1 MKVTV
6 KLFASL
12 RTHNEKQLDLD
23 LPQGATPGD
32 IMKKMDIPQDHV
44 AIIMVNGLNSSRDT
58 HLDEGD
64 VVSLFPSVGGG

>member
-23 LPQGATPGD
+23 LPQGATPG
-32 IMKKMDIPQDHV
+32 I
-44 AIIMVNGLNSSRDT
+44 
-58 HLDEGD
+58 
-64 VVSLFPSVGGG
+64 